1 MTVTMPIT
9 FEVVEPP
16 KLDPENRQL
25 IGHVRINGVDHHVT
39 LMQVVDLAAAEEGSE
54 GFGTPLDEQEDLR
67 MLANHELEDLECFD
81 TTFGDQAP
89 AHEHSRRFQALQD
102 FEDTGEPF
110 RTVAVD
116 GREYVCVITPFT
128 A

>member
-16 KLDPENRQL
+16 KLDSENRQL

-39 LMQVVDLAAAEEGSE
+39 LMQVVDLAAAEE
-54 GFGTPLDEQEDLR
+54 TWANEDFSY
-67 MLANHELEDLECFD
+67 FD

-110 RTVAVD
+110 RTVGVD

>member
-1 MTVTMPIT
+1 MIITMPLT
-9 FEVVEPP
+9 FEVVDPP
-16 KLDPENRQL
+16 RLDPENRQL

-39 LMQVVDLAAAEEGSE
+39 LMQVVDLAAAEEDTAG
-54 GFGTPLDEQEDLR
+54 EDV
-67 MLANHELEDLECFD
+67 ESFD

-89 AHEHSRRFQALQD
+89 AHEHSGRFQALQD
-102 FEDTGEPF
+102 FESTGEPF
-110 RTVAVD
+110 RTVPVD